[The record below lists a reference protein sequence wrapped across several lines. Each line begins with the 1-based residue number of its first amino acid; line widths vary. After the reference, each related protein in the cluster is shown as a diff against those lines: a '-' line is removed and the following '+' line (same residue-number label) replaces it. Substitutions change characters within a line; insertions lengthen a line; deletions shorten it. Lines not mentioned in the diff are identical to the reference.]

1 MLATAFLWIR
11 SNRLIA
17 GLAGVGVGLLLLTL
31 AWMLAVHVGERREA
45 ARQAERRAAAITD
58 AVTIDSAAKEVAAE
72 QRLADARRM
81 AELQREL
88 EKADDQEDDNRPSA
102 ARLAYLC
109 RVRAQQAGGAS
120 GLPPACRSAG
130 AAGAASAR

>member
-1 MLATAFLWIR
+1 MLAAALLWIR

-17 GLAGVGVGLLLLTL
+17 GLAGVAALLLAAYL
-31 AWMLAVHVGERREA
+31 AWMLAIHLGEKREA
-45 ARQAERRAAAITD
+45 ARQAERRAAAITE

-72 QRLADARRM
+72 QRLADARRLDQ
-81 AELQREL
+81 LQREL
-88 EKADDQEDDNRPSA
+88 EKADDQADDNRPSA

-120 GLPPACRSAG
+120 KLPEPCRSALG
-130 AAGAASAR
+130 AGAGRTR